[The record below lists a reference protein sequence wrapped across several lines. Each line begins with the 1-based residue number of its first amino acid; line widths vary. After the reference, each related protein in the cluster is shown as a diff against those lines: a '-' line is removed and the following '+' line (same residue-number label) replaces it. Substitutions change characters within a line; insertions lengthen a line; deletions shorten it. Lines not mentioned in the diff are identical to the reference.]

1 LAFSAARTCFSF
13 AMHAP
18 SSRSIHPA
26 VISAN
31 VLFGSSAG
39 ITGHR
44 LGPLMGD
51 SVER

>member
-1 LAFSAARTCFSF
+1 
-13 AMHAP
+13 
-18 SSRSIHPA
+18 
-26 VISAN
+26 